1 MKRLLLT
8 ILLVFS
14 PLSFANQV
22 IETIQLNHRLP
33 TELLPE
39 IQAFLPENA
48 TARAFNNVLIIK
60 AERAEIENIKQLL
73 NKLDVPPQRI
83 EISVLRSYDAL
94 SDRQNIRLDG
104 DVQVENGDISGHIT
118 VNSWSTQDSKNKE
131 QAYKALGIA
140 GKPVLIL
147 MGEDIPQHE
156 QYLVLRHDGDLAI
169 QSQTHFISLNN
180 GFEALARILPNNQV
194 IVDIHPI
201 FSQQEKR
208 FGSITNTRVITS
220 VSGPVGSWLEIG
232 QISNQQN
239 IKKQGTTSY
248 HSHKEKQQSIY
259 IKVEQTH

>member
-1 MKRLLLT
+1 MKQLLFT
-8 ILLVFS
+8 IFLVFS
-14 PLSFANQV
+14 QLSFANQV

-33 TELLPE
+33 TEILPE
-39 IQAFLPENA
+39 IQAFLSDNA
-48 TARAFNNVLIIK
+48 TARAFNNVLIVK

-83 EISVLRSYDAL
+83 EISVLRSYDSI
-94 SDRQNIRLDG
+94 SDRQNTHLGG
-104 DVQVENGDISGHIT
+104 DIHVENSDISGHIA
-118 VNSWSTQDSKNKE
+118 VDSWSSHDNKNKE
-131 QAYKALGIA
+131 QAYKAVGIA

-147 MGEDIPQHE
+147 MGEDIPQQE

-169 QSQTHFISLNN
+169 QSQTHYISLNN

-194 IVDIHPI
+194 IIDIHPM
-201 FSQQEKR
+201 FSQQEKHY
-208 FGSITNTRVITS
+208 GSITNTNVITS

-232 QISNQQN
+232 QISNRQN